1 MNDQPCYRLFVY
13 GSLRKGFE
21 SPAYGYISSYF
32 DFLAHAKAPGML
44 YDLGEYP
51 AATPN
56 KDAAHN
62 DASIVGELYTIRN
75 VDEFE
80 WAIAQ
85 LDDYEGVDASYDEPA
100 LYYRSKVSVL
110 CEDGQSLDAWIYW
123 YKGDTAGKPVVAS
136 GDILE
141 YLRQRG

>member
-21 SPAYGYISSYF
+21 SPAYGYISSHF
-32 DFLAHAKAPGML
+32 DLTSPATVKGRL
-44 YDLGEYP
+44 YDLGDYP
-51 AATPN
+51 AGVPYEAEEGE
-56 KDAAHN
+56 AR
-62 DASIVGELYTIRN
+62 IVGELYTIRET
-75 VDEFE
+75 DEFE

-100 LYYRSKVSVL
+100 QYYRSRVPVL
-110 CEDGQSLDAWIYW
+110 CEDGQTTEAWIYW
-123 YKGDTAGKPVVAS
+123 YKGTVEGKPLVAS

-141 YLRQRG
+141 YLRQRQ